1 MEVIDSLPIWAL
13 AVLIFCL
20 RILDVSLGT
29 LRTVAV
35 VQGRLAI
42 SVMIGFVEIMIWSI
56 AVSQVITRVQD
67 SPVLLFAFAAG
78 FAAGN
83 ACGIALER
91 AIGIGEVV
99 VRMIVSTQH
108 EAIAERIRGMGFGLT
123 SFAGQGRDGPR
134 TLMFTTC
141 TRRSLNR
148 IISEAAALDPS
159 VFYTVDRFSHTGR
172 VDPLPHPTGWRAI
185 FKMK

>member
-1 MEVIDSLPIWAL
+1 MEVIDTLPIWML
-13 AVLIFCL
+13 AILIFGL

-42 SVMIGFVEIMIWSI
+42 SVMIGFVEVMVWAI
-56 AVSQVITRVQD
+56 AVSQVITRVQED
-67 SPVLLFAFAAG
+67 PILLLAFAAG

-99 VRMIVSTQH
+99 VRMIVSNQP
-108 EAIAERIRGMGFGLT
+108 EAIAERIRSMGYGLT

-134 TLMFTTC
+134 TLMFTSC
-141 TRRSLNR
+141 SRRSLDR
-148 IISEAAALDPS
+148 VIREAASLDPTI
-159 VFYTVDRFSHTGR
+159 FYTVDRFSHMGR
-172 VDPLPHPTGWRAI
+172 VEPLPHPTGWRAI
-185 FKMK
+185 FKKK